1 MFYRYISENLCNYI
15 NSGEIEAGNTDFDY
29 AKMSDEEA
37 REGLVEE
44 KGFFTTAQE
53 RIQLVTQYI
62 LEHFDQK
69 TYRGDKT
76 YIYNRLMNVKEVASA
91 KRDDEVE
98 EIKEKQRISG
108 FNSIFAVSS
117 VPMAKLYYQEF
128 KKQMKKNPMEFYM
141 KKIQKIPQ
149 HWISHPEIFWKM
161 PSRIIMKCFIRITIP
176 QVINSRII
184 TKMYLFA

>member
-1 MFYRYISENLCNYI
+1 M
-15 NSGEIEAGNTDFDY
+15 
-29 AKMSDEEA
+29 
-37 REGLVEE
+37 EE

-141 KKIQKIPQ
+141 KKIQKILL
-149 HWISHPEIFWKM
+149 HLTNHLEISWNK
-161 PSRIIMKCFIRITIP
+161 
-176 QVINSRII
+176 
-184 TKMYLFA
+184 L

>member
-141 KKIQKIPQ
+141 KKIQKILRHLINLQ
-149 HWISHPEIFWKM
+149 EISWNKPLMIIIKRFR
-161 PSRIIMKCFIRITIP
+161 RIMIHRVTSSK
-176 QVINSRII
+176 II
-184 TKMYLFA
+184 IKMYRYV